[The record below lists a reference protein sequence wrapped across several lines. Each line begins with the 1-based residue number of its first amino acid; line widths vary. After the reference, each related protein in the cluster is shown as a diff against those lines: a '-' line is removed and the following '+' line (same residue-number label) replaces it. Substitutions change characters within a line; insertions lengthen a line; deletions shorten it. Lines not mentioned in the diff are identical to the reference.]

1 MFFKEL
7 SEMMTAGTSVNLTV
21 HFQNGIMTVSVLP
34 KVKGLKDDAKK
45 HLQPIVLT
53 GTPDE
58 LDAGFFDTV
67 GQPVQKASGMLSN
80 MKSFEDAL
88 ARVEAEKKEVKEQ
101 KRAAEKQAEERKKK
115 FDKLMEK
122 ADTLEKEGKNDEALQ
137 SLREARAIADG
148 DNIAK
153 ADARIDELK
162 AKCFQSSL
170 F

>member
-7 SEMMTAGTSVNLTV
+7 SEMMTAGTTLNLTV
-21 HFQNGIMTVSVLP
+21 THQTGIMTVSVLP
-34 KVKGLKDDAKK
+34 KVKVLKDDAKK
-45 HLQPIVLT
+45 HLQPVVLT
-53 GTPDE
+53 GTPEE

-67 GQPVQKASGMLSN
+67 GQPVQKALGMLSN
-80 MKSFEDAL
+80 MKSVEEAL

-122 ADTLEKEGKNDEALQ
+122 ADTLEKEGKNEEALQ

-148 DNIAK
+148 ENIAK
-153 ADARIDELK
+153 TDERINHVK
-162 AKCFQSSL
+162 AKCLQNSIF
-170 F
+170 